1 MNIIITGC
9 SKGIG
14 YELVKMMSCE
24 NKVFAVS
31 RNIHPIEK
39 LKSNSDYSDNI
50 IPLSFDVAQLKQSQ
64 FDQLISENKIRKGNV
79 LEVANIAGIQAAKK
93 THELIPLCHSLSL
106 SYVKIQ
112 FEISKNKNLI
122 EITSEACSV
131 GKTGVEMEAL
141 TAVSVAALTIY
152 DMCKSLD
159 KEITITDI
167 KLKHKSGGKSGIFN
181 A

>member
-1 MNIIITGC
+1 MLPFVEWTKNFLDKTSWINSLVVVLPLLPVIPII
-9 SKGIG
+9 GI
-14 YELVKMMSCE
+14 
-24 NKVFAVS
+24 
-31 RNIHPIEK
+31 
-39 LKSNSDYSDNI
+39 SNY
-50 IPLSFDVAQLKQSQ
+50 
-64 FDQLISENKIRKGNV
+64 
-79 LEVANIAGIQAAKK
+79 
-93 THELIPLCHSLSL
+93 
-106 SYVKIQ
+106 Q

>member
-1 MNIIITGC
+1 M
-9 SKGIG
+9 SKKFSHLDDDNNPSMVDISSKLESKRIAKG
-14 YELVKMMSCE
+14 YA
-24 NKVFAVS
+24 KVIF
-31 RNIHPIEK
+31 NNEI
-39 LKSNSDYSDNI
+39 LN
-50 IPLSFDVAQLKQSQ
+50 
-64 FDQLISENKIRKGNV
+64 LISENKIRKGNV

-93 THELIPLCHSLSL
+93 THEFIPLCHSLSL
-106 SYVKIQ
+106 SYAKIQ

-141 TAVSVAALTIY
+141 TAVSVASLTIY

>member
-1 MNIIITGC
+1 MVDISNKKTTSREARAVAIIKFSFKTFKKIVLDD
-9 SKGIG
+9 SPKGSIFNTAI
-14 YELVKMMSCE
+14 L
-24 NKVFAVS
+24 
-31 RNIHPIEK
+31 
-39 LKSNSDYSDNI
+39 
-50 IPLSFDVAQLKQSQ
+50 
-64 FDQLISENKIRKGNV
+64 
-79 LEVANIAGIQAAKK
+79 AGTLAAKK

-122 EITSEACSV
+122 EITSEACSI

>member
-1 MNIIITGC
+1 M
-9 SKGIG
+9 SKKFSHLDNNNNPSMVDISSKLESKRIAKA
-14 YELVKMMSCE
+14 YA
-24 NKVFAVS
+24 KVIL
-31 RNIHPIEK
+31 NNEI
-39 LKSNSDYSDNI
+39 LN
-50 IPLSFDVAQLKQSQ
+50 
-64 FDQLISENKIRKGNV
+64 LISENKIRKGNV

-93 THELIPLCHSLSL
+93 TQELIPLCHSLSL

-167 KLKHKSGGKSGIFN
+167 KLKHKSGGKSGVFN

>member
-1 MNIIITGC
+1 M
-9 SKGIG
+9 SKRFSHLDDNNNTSMVDISSKLESKRIAKA
-14 YELVKMMSCE
+14 YS
-24 NKVFAVS
+24 KVIL
-31 RNIHPIEK
+31 NNEI
-39 LKSNSDYSDNI
+39 LN
-50 IPLSFDVAQLKQSQ
+50 
-64 FDQLISENKIRKGNV
+64 LISENKIRKGNV

-93 THELIPLCHSLSL
+93 THELVPLCHSLSL
-106 SYVKIQ
+106 LYVKIQ

-159 KEITITDI
+159 KEIKITDI
-167 KLKHKSGGKSGIFN
+167 KLKHKSGGKSGVFN

>member
-1 MNIIITGC
+1 M
-9 SKGIG
+9 SKKFSHLDDDNNASMVDISSKLESKRIAKA
-14 YELVKMMSCE
+14 YAKVILS
-24 NKVFAVS
+24 NKIL
-31 RNIHPIEK
+31 N
-39 LKSNSDYSDNI
+39 
-50 IPLSFDVAQLKQSQ
+50 
-64 FDQLISENKIRKGNV
+64 LISENKIRKGNV

-93 THELIPLCHSLSL
+93 TQELIPLCHSLSL

>member
-1 MNIIITGC
+1 MSKKFSHLDDDNIPSMVDI
-9 SKGIG
+9 S
-14 YELVKMMSCE
+14 S
-24 NKVFAVS
+24 
-31 RNIHPIEK
+31 K
-39 LKSNSDYSDNI
+39 LKSKRIAKAYAKVILNNEI
-50 IPLSFDVAQLKQSQ
+50 LN
-64 FDQLISENKIRKGNV
+64 LISENKIRKGNV

-93 THELIPLCHSLSL
+93 TYELIPLCHSLSL

-122 EITSEACSV
+122 EINSEACSV

-159 KEITITDI
+159 KQITITDI

>member
-1 MNIIITGC
+1 M
-9 SKGIG
+9 SKKFSHLDDDKNPSMVDISSKLESKRIAKA
-14 YELVKMMSCE
+14 YA
-24 NKVFAVS
+24 KVIL
-31 RNIHPIEK
+31 NNEI
-39 LKSNSDYSDNI
+39 LN
-50 IPLSFDVAQLKQSQ
+50 
-64 FDQLISENKIRKGNV
+64 LISENKILKGNV

-141 TAVSVAALTIY
+141 TAVSIAALTIY

>member
-1 MNIIITGC
+1 M
-9 SKGIG
+9 SKKLSHLDDNNNPSMVDISSKFESKRIAKA
-14 YELVKMMSCE
+14 YA
-24 NKVFAVS
+24 KVIL
-31 RNIHPIEK
+31 NNEI
-39 LKSNSDYSDNI
+39 LN
-50 IPLSFDVAQLKQSQ
+50 
-64 FDQLISENKIRKGNV
+64 LISENKIRKGNV

-93 THELIPLCHSLSL
+93 TQELIPLCHSLSL
-106 SYVKIQ
+106 SYIKMQ
-112 FEISKNKNLI
+112 FEISTKKNLI

-152 DMCKSLD
+152 DMCKFLD

-167 KLKHKSGGKSGIFN
+167 KLIHKSGGKSGIFN

>member
-1 MNIIITGC
+1 M
-9 SKGIG
+9 SKKFSHLDDNNNPSMVDISAKLESKRIAKA
-14 YELVKMMSCE
+14 YA
-24 NKVFAVS
+24 KVIL
-31 RNIHPIEK
+31 NNEI
-39 LKSNSDYSDNI
+39 LN
-50 IPLSFDVAQLKQSQ
+50 
-64 FDQLISENKIRKGNV
+64 LISENKIRKGNV

-106 SYVKIQ
+106 SYVNLQ
-112 FEISKNKNLI
+112 FDISKNKRFI

-152 DMCKSLD
+152 DMCKSLN

>member
-1 MNIIITGC
+1 M
-9 SKGIG
+9 SKKFSHLDDYNNPSMVDISSK
-14 YELVKMMSCE
+14 LVSKRIAKAYA
-24 NKVFAVS
+24 KVIL
-31 RNIHPIEK
+31 NNEI
-39 LKSNSDYSDNI
+39 LN
-50 IPLSFDVAQLKQSQ
+50 
-64 FDQLISENKIRKGNV
+64 LISENKIRKGNV

-93 THELIPLCHSLSL
+93 THALIPLCHSLSL